1 MDFKYRILKISNLQK
16 VLFFL
21 DLEYKSN
28 YNQFIGFSF
37 INKKLYFYK
46 SITEFNSIE
55 IKLLNEEQINKQ
67 FKPVTI
73 ISL

>member
-1 MDFKYRILKISNLQK
+1 MDFKYRISKISNLQT

-37 INKKLYFYK
+37 VNKKIYFYK
-46 SITEFNSIE
+46 SITEFNLIDLK
-55 IKLLNEEQINKQ
+55 ILNEEQINKQ